1 MSDDDDFM
9 HDDDDDDEEYDFD
22 YEDDDDEEPDVGLEN
37 RYYNAK
43 GHNDDDPDTAIAEFQ
58 SVVES
63 EEPKGEWG
71 FKALKQI
78 VKLSFKLANHPL
90 TLSSYEQLLTY
101 VRTSVTRNYSEK
113 SINNILDYVSTS
125 SDMEFLEEFYSL
137 TLKALEEARNE
148 RLWTKT
154 NLKLARVWLDRRE
167 FARFKKILRALHA
180 SLPASSDEKKG
191 TLLLDILALEI
202 QMHTLT
208 SSTKKLQ
215 SLYHQSLTIKSA
227 IPHPRTMGI
236 IRECGGKMHMQAQDW
251 SAAQLDFFEAFKN
264 YDEAGDPQRLQCLKY
279 LVLANMLSESTINP
293 FDSQET
299 KPYKSDPQIEAIMNM
314 VMAYQRRELHEVE
327 RILRVHKDAILG
339 DEFIRGYMDDVLRNI
354 RTQVLMDLIRPYTRI
369 ELSFVAKQLNISP
382 SQVESLLISLI
393 LDKKI
398 DGRIDQ
404 VNGRLELDKTKT
416 KHASDVNA
424 SDNAVNFDEALE
436 KWSENLQGLLGAV
449 VSKVAA

>member
-9 HDDDDDDEEYDFD
+9 HDDDDDEEEYDFD

-43 GHNDDDPDTAIAEFQ
+43 GHKDDDPDTAITEFQ

-78 VKLSFKLANHPL
+78 VKLSFKLGNHPL
-90 TLSSYEQLLTY
+90 TLSSYGQLLTY

-137 TLKALEEARNE
+137 TLQALEEARNE

-180 SLPASSDEKKG
+180 SLPSSSDEKKG

-404 VNGRLELDKTKT
+404 VNGRLELDKTK
-416 KHASDVNA
+416 HASDVNA
-424 SDNAVNFDEALE
+424 ADNAVNFDEALE
-436 KWSENLQGLLGAV
+436 KWSENLRGLLGAV